1 MFKRY
6 SCRCFKS
13 GAGLKRGVA
22 RGRPKP
28 PPLDQAEILILYNR
42 SCIGNDHF
50 WSVNQIKLLEGSD
63 VYIYEALDGRL
74 YMGAFIWELLYVYKA
89 ARIEKFL

>member
-6 SCRCFKS
+6 SCRCFNS
-13 GAGLKRGVA
+13 GAVFEAGSRTRA
-22 RGRPKP
+22 PKA

-89 ARIEKFL
+89 ARIEKLL